1 MEIIKRG
8 NTVMANDAFAKLKS
22 SVNRGITTISVKT
35 SATLEKTKI
44 KTHIETL
51 EMEIEKLYRNIGET
65 MYMQWVQGE
74 FDGEISKDSFELV
87 KQKKQMI
94 VDLTAELVAVD
105 ERNNQILGNTADAQ
119 MDPIKAEPRYICSN
133 CGTQY
138 EVSTNFCRKC
148 GNKMTE

>member
-1 MEIIKRG
+1 
-8 NTVMANDAFAKLKS
+8 MANDAFAKIKS

-51 EMEIEKLYRNIGET
+51 EKEIEKLYRNIGEM

-74 FDGEISKDSFELV
+74 FEGEVPKEGFELV

-94 VDLTAELVAVD
+94 ADLTAELATVD

-119 MDPIKAEPRYICSN
+119 VDSIKTETKYVCSK